1 MPVRKPFTALL
12 SFSATLTLLLHLTPT
27 DSYGY
32 LALSLSTCIYRV
44 RIRSPRVRPLFICS
58 LKKYLIRRVIEKQ
71 GTITLKGYSLSNFL
85 MVIDLT
91 GEDDPPVT
99 ASIYI
104 DLTLEDTPSLG
115 VHGNTNSVEALT
127 DSLFEVEQ
135 NRPGDENAVNATS
148 SVGRSTG
155 MELEIDFDIA
165 SIAWRLNKRPGLLP
179 GTLAYRTDAEVKAL
193 GFFAKYY
200 ELPLTGREPTRK
212 EGARTVFYEARP
224 MCFDAIFLSS
234 SQSQSVELL
243 TWLTE
248 EGLCTSDD
256 LKRKW
261 GQREETLIYTMAKMR
276 KLKIVKWLVSRI
288 GDASF
293 GETNNDGKC
302 PIFRLTLGTNRY
314 NIDFEVIKFIVLNS
328 KPSSEYVDGVSSSD
342 GRSNLTDWASNF
354 RVCFEMM
361 YIPAL
366 RILRRWAVL
375 CLEQKITGQGS
386 GNRKKMLGWVVQMSQ
401 SVEAR
406 RKERGWLMGYVSL
419 RGRGSGCGCF
429 GDLAPDEE
437 DTEADFT
444 AVSSENDAEEEEDEY
459 SATRLREEREGREEE
474 TDPLLKVFLPPMG
487 HIWVYKKGHYDCM

>member
-1 MPVRKPFTALL
+1 
-12 SFSATLTLLLHLTPT
+12 
-27 DSYGY
+27 
-32 LALSLSTCIYRV
+32 
-44 RIRSPRVRPLFICS
+44 
-58 LKKYLIRRVIEKQ
+58 
-71 GTITLKGYSLSNFL
+71 

-104 DLTLEDTPSLG
+104 DLTLEEDTPPPTPRSQPTATAPWG
-115 VHGNTNSVEALT
+115 QSIAAATIGAHVI
-127 DSLFEVEQ
+127 D
-135 NRPGDENAVNATS
+135 PVNDL
-148 SVGRSTG
+148 STG

-165 SIAWRLNKRPGLLP
+165 SIAWRLNKKPGLLP

-212 EGARTVFYEARP
+212 EGARSVFYEARP
-224 MCFDAIFLSS
+224 LCFDAIFLSS

-261 GQREETLIYTMAKMR
+261 GPKEETLVYTMAKMR

-342 GRSNLTDWASNF
+342 GRSDLRDWASNF

-386 GNRKKMLGWVVQMSQ
+386 VNRKKMLEWVVQMSQ
-401 SVEAR
+401 SVEAK
-406 RKERGWLMGYVSL
+406 RKERG
-419 RGRGSGCGCF
+419 

-444 AVSSENDAEEEEDEY
+444 AAEEEEDEY
-459 SATRLREEREGREEE
+459 SATRLREGREGREEE

-487 HIWVYKKGHYDCM
+487 HIWVYKKSRYNCM